1 MNVVWTARGEMVLE
15 ERRVSK
21 LVPIRRLPCAWQRA
35 TARQRLSQEACNTK
49 RWMKFPF
56 VLTFYPRMK

>member
-35 TARQRLSQEACNTK
+35 TALGRGCPRRLVTQK
-49 RWMKFPF
+49 DG
-56 VLTFYPRMK
+56 